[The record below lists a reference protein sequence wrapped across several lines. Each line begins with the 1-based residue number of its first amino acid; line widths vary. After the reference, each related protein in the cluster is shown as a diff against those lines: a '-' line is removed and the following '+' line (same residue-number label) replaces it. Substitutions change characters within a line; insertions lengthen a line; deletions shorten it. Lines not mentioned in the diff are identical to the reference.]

1 MTQHIALQPQRR
13 RASLNSTALVAI
25 VAVAVAL
32 VVAGA
37 AWFVLVKPSAS
48 GTPSTAAT
56 STSGAH
62 AATVGGLVAA
72 SDSLGHPIYWAGK
85 RAGITYEL
93 TLTKSGNA
101 YVRYLTAGAKP
112 GDKRPNFVTVG
123 TYPQVDAYQVLTAA
137 HKIKNARIQTLAG
150 GELAVSYPTRPK
162 SVYVA
167 KPGSRYMV
175 EVFAP
180 VSRGAETLVRNGL
193 IVPVK

>member
-32 VVAGA
+32 VVAGV
-37 AWFVLVKPSAS
+37 AWFVILKPSDS
-48 GTPSTAAT
+48 GKPSTSAT
-56 STSGAH
+56 LTTGAH
-62 AATVGGLVAA
+62 AATAGGLVAA
-72 SDSLGHPIYWAGK
+72 SESLGRPIYWAGK
-85 RAGITYEL
+85 RSGMTYEL
-93 TLTKSGNA
+93 TLTKSGNT
-101 YVRYLTAGAKP
+101 YVRYLTAGVKP
-112 GDKRPNFVTVG
+112 GDSRPDFVTVG
-123 TYPQVDAYQVLTAA
+123 TYPQANAYQVLTAA
-137 HKIKNARIQTLAG
+137 NKIKNARIQTLAG

-167 KPGSRYMV
+167 KPGSKYMV